1 MDKSISCGHE
11 KDDLISR
18 RAAIDAVYK
27 CTDYYVGNLPVMID
41 KADAYK
47 ALADL
52 PTVDAVPVVRCKDC
66 IYGEKDEYGWL
77 CTNIDGGIMGD
88 GNGSGF
94 CCEGERREENEV
106 D

>member
-1 MDKSISCGHE
+1 M
-11 KDDLISR
+11 DDLISR
-18 RAAIDAVYK
+18 QSAIDAVYK

-66 IYGEKDEYGWL
+66 RFSTWYDAADGVKRCFCDRHGSAGHTEKD
-77 CTNIDGGIMGD
+77 
-88 GNGSGF
+88 F
-94 CCEGERREENEV
+94 CSYAEREEM